1 MTGNATQEDTRR
13 FQRHIE
19 RKKKEIL
26 ELEND
31 VLEKR
36 EKVSCLTYKFTC
48 IHTGGCFQLGELKAV
63 DLSS

>member
-36 EKVSCLTYKFTC
+36 EKVSCLTYTNLRAYDTIAHRWLFPTW
-48 IHTGGCFQLGELKAV
+48 
-63 DLSS
+63 